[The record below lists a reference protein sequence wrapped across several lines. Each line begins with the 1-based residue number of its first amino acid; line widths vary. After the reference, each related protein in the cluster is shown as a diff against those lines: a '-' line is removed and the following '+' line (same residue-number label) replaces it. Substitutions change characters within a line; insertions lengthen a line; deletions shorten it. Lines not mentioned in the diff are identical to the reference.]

1 MITFFYLSVFS
12 SKIKLIKILLLFY
25 MCKEALFTDLFG
37 GVLNYVV
44 PQPNRNIAHLQEKQC
59 LNKGPKWTLTWP
71 TIHNHA
77 NSS

>member
-1 MITFFYLSVFS
+1 M
-12 SKIKLIKILLLFY
+12 KLIKIILLFY

-59 LNKGPKWTLTWP
+59 LNKGLNELSRGLPYIIMQAQVSFKGLFAHWQ
-71 TIHNHA
+71 
-77 NSS
+77 

>member
-1 MITFFYLSVFS
+1 
-12 SKIKLIKILLLFY
+12 
-25 MCKEALFTDLFG
+25 
-37 GVLNYVV
+37 VV